1 MEDNRRETNPE
12 KRTASD
18 RRTVTDRRTVSDKKA
33 SDSQTAAQKRTAP
46 VRRTSSEGKAVT
58 DRRTAGDRKT
68 ASDRRT
74 TAEGTAPGR
83 TGTDN
88 RTARRP
94 ETGRP
99 DGNRK
104 RPNNRARK
112 RKRRNAVIRVAVIM
126 VLIVAAIGGAAYWT
140 KYGPSK
146 DKADVKEYYGIEGE
160 NQLAV
165 IVNNDNVK
173 AQGMLYDGKPYIE
186 YTTVRDH
193 LNERFYWDA
202 NENILLYTLPREMV
216 SVGVGSNEYTVGT
229 ERKSEDYTI
238 LKTEGRTAY
247 IALDFIKQYTDL
259 EYKTYKDPDRV
270 MIVSEWETKVA
281 EVKKD
286 TQIRVRGGIKSPVLT
301 EVNKKDQVT
310 FVESEDDWIKVRT
323 EDGYVGYI
331 KANCL
336 RKEESKVVSRDFE
349 EPVFTNITKDKTINL
364 AWNMVTNET
373 ANTSVLETIAN
384 TKGLTTISPTWF
396 TVADTQGNLV
406 SIASP
411 EYVNYAHQSGIE
423 VWAMVS
429 DFDHGFG
436 GITTADEIL
445 ETLSYTSRRDNLTN
459 QLIAAALQNGV
470 DGINVDFEH
479 IYTEEAGFHF
489 IQFIREL
496 SVKCRQNNLV
506 LSVDNYVP
514 QGYNM
519 QYHRKEQG
527 IVADYVIIMGYDE
540 HQSSSFES
548 GSVASYDFV
557 KEGITKTLD
566 EVPAEKV
573 INAVPFYTRLWSERP
588 KTEEELAAD
597 DGTEAADYKTKIE
610 CQTLGMTDAQEVLA
624 GAGVTASWDETTK
637 QNYAEWDGSDGLKYK
652 IWLEDAQS
660 IEAKLQL
667 MKEYKL
673 AGTAAWR
680 IGYETPDIWEMILQ
694 YVN

>member
-1 MEDNRRETNPE
+1 MEEKNRQRTNPE
-12 KRTASD
+12 RRTASGRTPVPD
-18 RRTVTDRRTVSDKKA
+18 NRVQRRP
-33 SDSQTAAQKRTAP
+33 QTAGTGGNN
-46 VRRTSSEGKAVT
+46 RRRA
-58 DRRTAGDRKT
+58 
-68 ASDRRT
+68 ASAR
-74 TAEGTAPGR
+74 
-83 TGTDN
+83 
-88 RTARRP
+88 ARR
-94 ETGRP
+94 R
-99 DGNRK
+99 R
-104 RPNNRARK
+104 
-112 RKRRNAVIRVAVIM
+112 RRNAILRVLIILI
-126 VLIVAAIGGAAYWT
+126 LIVAAIGAAFFWT

-146 DKADVKEYYGIEGE
+146 EQADAQEYYGISGE

-165 IVNNDNVK
+165 IVNNENLK
-173 AQGMLYDGKPYIE
+173 AQGMLYEGRPYIE
-186 YTTVRDH
+186 YTTVRDYI
-193 LNERFYWDA
+193 NQRFYWDA

-216 SVGVGSNEYTVGT
+216 AVGVGSKEYSVGNE
-229 ERKSEDYTI
+229 RRSEDYTI

-247 IALDFIKQYTDL
+247 IALDFVQQYTDL
-259 EYKTYKDPDRV
+259 EYKTYQDPNRV

-286 TQIRVRGGIKSPVLT
+286 TQIRVRGGVKSPVLT

-310 FVESEDDWIKVRT
+310 FIESEDDWIKVRT
-323 EDGYVGYI
+323 EDGYIGYI
-331 KANCL
+331 KASCL
-336 RKEESKVVSRDFE
+336 KKEETKVVSRDFE
-349 EPVFTNITKDKTINL
+349 EPEFTSIQKDRTINL
-364 AWNMVTNET
+364 AWNIVTNQT
-373 ANTSVLETIAN
+373 ANTAVLETIAN

-396 TVADTQGNLV
+396 TVGDTQGNLV

-411 EYVNYAHQSGIE
+411 EYVNYAHQAGIE

-436 GITTADEIL
+436 GITTADEIA
-445 ETLSYTSRRDNLTN
+445 EVLSYTSRRDNLTN
-459 QLIAAALQNGV
+459 QLIGAALQYGV

-527 IVADYVIIMGYDE
+527 VVADYVIIMGYDE
-540 HQSSSFES
+540 HQSGSFES
-548 GSVASYDFV
+548 GSVASYQFV
-557 KEGITKTLD
+557 KEGIEKTLE

-573 INAVPFYTRLWSERP
+573 INAVPFYTRLWTERP

-597 DGTEAADYKTKIE
+597 EGTEAAVYTTKIE
-610 CQTLGMTDAQEVLA
+610 CETLGMAAAQERVA
-624 GAGVTASWDETTK
+624 GAGATAVWDDTVK
-637 QNYAEWDGSDGLKYK
+637 QNYAEWDGADGLKYR
-652 IWLEDAQS
+652 IWLEDAAS

-680 IGYETPDIWEMILQ
+680 IGYETSDIWEMILK